1 MRPRNDSSWLD
12 VRHGGDDTFVVQDH
26 GRLTQL
32 ISELPRSNHQY
43 PLLSVFIGNK
53 TKDVALQTIF
63 PHNNI
68 RRTRSK
74 SSIGLRY
81 DTASV
86 GSDNPTLFADGDI
99 NSNRECNDPMPGVH
113 DYSVTWDVDNT
124 NNALKLLYAHLLF
137 IFADVVCI
145 FADDFPDIASV
156 AQFLID
162 CIESGSQSTLPRV
175 VRPRVLVVL
184 ADYPDQAIQD
194 GSAVESFYQKLHAAG
209 PTRLSEPFA
218 FINLVYLDFNH
229 SEQTRYDRL
238 RVWLKIQSDDIR
250 TVRRVNWAEWNTL
263 QLNAFFRSA
272 LRQLSSNDKF
282 PFNFVK
288 ASREEN
294 PVPAGLS
301 NHILHYMEVG
311 TRQGCSLET
320 LLSSMASALI
330 MDHYVPDMILME
342 PRAVLR
348 TLYRPAFLQAFRDYR
363 GPKLP
368 RPVAMLISGV
378 EQEFVRQFQ
387 LLQSTGQSSLDFRR
401 CQLLSMSAE
410 LSKIQSD
417 RICFYCLVRPA
428 QHSQACGHTV
438 CDLCPQLFGE
448 PALDAE
454 YRFTMSMCLL
464 CQSQATAVIDVLPPT
479 MNPTVL
485 AIDGGGVRGGIPLEY
500 LILIQERLGVECRLV
515 DLVDVSVGS
524 SSGGLLVLGLIGM
537 EWDAPACSQTFDLL
551 ARRIF
556 RERRQPVISWLLR
569 LVLGRDSLLG
579 NIPKWLSWFL
589 HDSCYD
595 PRIFDISLQEA
606 FSGSRR
612 VFDPVGE
619 PSQSPVHSKS
629 KFGVIAA
636 SIAKDTRSFVFGN
649 FNAVDWFCKDH
660 GYELFRAE
668 TRNAEPFMWEVGRAT
683 AAAPFYFSTAHLRH
697 IGSFQDGGLQD
708 NFAAG
713 IAGRLCRRIWPSK
726 AGIARLIS
734 MGTGDA
740 SPPTDRSPHFRHVF
754 RDGFLRRGFDAF
766 MSNLGTTSK
775 WLQMVEHL
783 DSAVRPDYIRL
794 DVSLNDIPCTI
805 DDAEAMDDYRN
816 LVILQP
822 GSARM
827 AGEVATSLLVA
838 RFFFTLESHLEIESI
853 GTHIWCHGTIRCKGP
868 IKAVV
873 RALERMHSERVDFV
887 SDSEHLGAFGGDDD
901 VCRACGRYSKSV
913 SLFLQHPSEVFN
925 IYMRINKHPK
935 WRISG
940 FPASAVSISE
950 AQQLEHPFGRSDHGQ
965 PINTPCALC
974 DGLANPFR
982 GTRRKRTSMMS
993 MEEQGRKRARVV
1005 GQAQVYTAGS

>member
-12 VRHGGDDTFVVQDH
+12 VRHSGEGTFVIRDH
-26 GRLTQL
+26 GRLSQL
-32 ISELPRSNHQY
+32 ISELPQPNHQY

-74 SSIGLRY
+74 SIGC
-81 DTASV
+81 
-86 GSDNPTLFADGDI
+86 DNPILFADGDL
-99 NSNRECNDPMPGVH
+99 NSSRDCNDPMPGVH
-113 DYSVTWDVDNT
+113 DYSVTWNVDTT
-124 NNALKLLYAHLLF
+124 NDALKLVYARLVFL
-137 IFADVVCI
+137 FADVVCI
-145 FADDFPDIASV
+145 FADDFPDLASV

-162 CIESGSQSTLPRV
+162 CIESRSASTLPRA

-184 ADYPDQAIQD
+184 ADYADHAGQNSPP
-194 GSAVESFYQKLHAAG
+194 VESFYQKLHAAG
-209 PTRLSEPFA
+209 PTHLSEPFS
-218 FINLVYLDFNH
+218 FINLVYLDLNH
-229 SEQTRYDRL
+229 SEQARYNRL
-238 RVWLKIQSDDIR
+238 RMWLKIQSDDIR
-250 TVRRVNWAEWNTL
+250 TVRSENWADWNL
-263 QLNAFFRSA
+263 LHLNAFFRSA
-272 LRQLSSNDKF
+272 LSQLSSDDQS

-288 ASREEN
+288 ASREAN

-301 NHILHYMEVG
+301 NHILHYVEVG
-311 TRQGCSLET
+311 MRQGCSLET
-320 LLSSMASALI
+320 LLSTMVSAL
-330 MDHYVPDMILME
+330 MLDHYVPDMMLME

-348 TLYRPAFLQAFRDYR
+348 TLYRPAFLRAFRDYR

-368 RPVAMLISGV
+368 KPGAVLISEV
-378 EQEFVRQFQ
+378 EQEFP
-387 LLQSTGQSSLDFRR
+387 SLDFRR
-401 CQLLSMSAE
+401 CHLLSMSAE
-410 LSKIQSD
+410 LSQIQSD
-417 RICFYCLVRPA
+417 RICLYCLVRPA

-438 CDLCPQLFGE
+438 CDLCPQLFGV
-448 PALDAE
+448 PAGDAE
-454 YRFTMSMCLL
+454 YRFTMLMCLL
-464 CQSQATAVIDVLPPT
+464 CQSQATTVIDVLPPT

-500 LILIQERLGVECRLV
+500 LLLIQESLGAECRLV

-537 EWDAPACSQTFDLL
+537 EWDAPTCSQTFDLL

-579 NIPKWLSWFL
+579 DIPKWLSWFL

-595 PRIFDISLQEA
+595 PRIFDVSLQEA
-606 FSGSRR
+606 FSGNRR

-619 PSQSPVHSKS
+619 PSRSPVHSRS

-649 FNAVDWFCKDH
+649 FNASDWFCKDH
-660 GYELFRAE
+660 GKSALFSAEGTPLKCSPIGYELFRAE
-668 TRNAEPFMWEVGRAT
+668 TRSTEPLMWEVARAT
-683 AAAPFYFSTAHLRH
+683 AAAPFFFSTAHLRN

-726 AGIARLIS
+726 TGIARLIS

-740 SPPTDRSPHFRHVF
+740 SPPADRSPHFRHVF

-775 WLQMVEHL
+775 WLQMVEQL

-805 DDAEAMDDYRN
+805 DNAEAMDDYRN

-827 AGEVATSLLVA
+827 AGEVATSLLIA
-838 RFFFTLESHLEIESI
+838 RFFFALESHIEIEST
-853 GTHIWCHGTIRCKGP
+853 GAHVWCHGTIRCKGP

-873 RALERMHSERVDFV
+873 GALERLHPENVDFV
-887 SDSEHLGAFGGDDD
+887 SDSARLGTFSGNDD

-913 SLFLQHPSEVFN
+913 SLLLRHPGEVVN
-925 IYMRINKHPK
+925 IYMRINRHQK

-940 FPASAVSISE
+940 FPASAASITKI
-950 AQQLEHPFGRSDHGQ
+950 QQLQHAFGRSDHGR
-965 PINTPCALC
+965 PNNMPCALC
-974 DGLANPFR
+974 DGLASPFR
-982 GTRRKRTSMMS
+982 GTRRKRASMVS
-993 MEEQGRKRARVV
+993 IEEPGRKRVRVV
-1005 GQAQVYTAGS
+1005 DQAQVYTAEG